1 MTTAATLKD
10 RRIAARHAHDPD
22 LAEAERLKQRLV
34 RRVPP
39 CLSRDE
45 FLDICRWKLRDQYGR
60 AARLLESS
68 SQKRIK
74 RTTEMALAFKDK
86 EAEFEL
92 SGRVKTLSL
101 LPGVG
106 LGVASAILALSFPRK
121 YAPIDSRV
129 WRALFDEERSVFQL
143 ADYGRYLARL
153 SEVAAEA
160 RALDPKGA
168 WSVQLVAHYLARD
181 DDELSA

>member
-1 MTTAATLKD
+1 MTTTATLKD

-34 RRVPP
+34 RRVP

-45 FLDICRWKLRDQYGR
+45 FLEICRWKLRDQYGR

-74 RTTEMALAFKDK
+74 RITQMALAFKDK
-86 EAEFEL
+86 DAEFEL

-121 YAPIDSRV
+121 YAPIDPRV

-143 ADYGRYLARL
+143 ADYGRYLDRL
-153 SEVAAEA
+153 SELAAEA

-168 WSVQLVAHYLARD
+168 WSVQLVAHYLACG
-181 DDELSA
+181 DELSA